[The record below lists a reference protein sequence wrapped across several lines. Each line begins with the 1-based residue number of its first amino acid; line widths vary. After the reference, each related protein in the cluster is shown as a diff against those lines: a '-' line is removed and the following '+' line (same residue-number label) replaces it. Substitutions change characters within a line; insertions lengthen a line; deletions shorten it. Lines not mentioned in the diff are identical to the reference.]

1 MGISDLIARYI
12 LEELELENGSA
23 MLSRSELADKFNCVP
38 SQINYVLM
46 TRFSPEHGYTV
57 ESRRGGSGYIRVSRV
72 RMDRGKLF
80 MHVVN
85 AVGDSIDAQS
95 AAAFLGN
102 MQSAN
107 AITEGGRPYSGRD
120 FDGASPQRYETKDEL
135 RAGDITLPADAGI
148 KGRLLCISTTV
159 IRPSQPKYTKPCL
172 ARGATAA

>member
-12 LEELELENGSA
+12 LEELEFENGSA

-107 AITEGGRPYSGRD
+107 AITEREADLIAAAIS
-120 FDGASPQRYETKDEL
+120 DGALAAADKETKDEL
-135 RAGDITLPADAGI
+135 RAGILKRCLLTLA
-148 KGRLLCISTTV
+148 
-159 IRPSQPKYTKPCL
+159 
-172 ARGATAA
+172 